1 MTFNLS
7 PGTPAMSAVWII
19 IANSRFPAELIESS
33 KEAGVQDVDFPFEI
47 SADYIPRIN
56 SYVEGRI
63 IDFSEGLPP
72 DTPEFEMIV
81 HKSKNM
87 EEAVALAKRSAL
99 FDVPLLITG
108 ESGTGKELFARAVWS
123 VSERSRGPFIP
134 VNCGAIPEALAE
146 SELFGQVKGAFT

>member
-19 IANSRFPAELIESS
+19 IANSRFPADLIESS

-63 IDFSEGLPP
+63 ESAEGGILFL
-72 DTPEFEMIV
+72 DEIGEL
-81 HKSKNM
+81 SK
-87 EEAVALAKRSAL
+87 
-99 FDVPLLITG
+99 DI
-108 ESGTGKELFARAVWS
+108 
-123 VSERSRGPFIP
+123 
-134 VNCGAIPEALAE
+134 
-146 SELFGQVKGAFT
+146 QVK